1 MRGKYPQNGGSA
13 ADPQS
18 ADLRHR
24 QRYRFAVD
32 PQSFGSVCGSTEFR
46 ISSSVRIY
54 LRRSAAIFVSA
65 AMNTYFL
72 RAIYKQLEKTTKGG
86 SVT

>member
-13 ADPQS
+13 AQIEIQICC
-18 ADLRHR
+18 R
-24 QRYRFAVD
+24 
-32 PQSFGSVCGSTEFR
+32 STELW
-46 ISSSVRIY
+46 IY

-65 AMNTYFL
+65 AMNTYYFL
-72 RAIYKQLEKTTKGG
+72 RAIYKQLEKTTKRG